1 MRILGS
7 DNGKGSNRGTLIL
20 VLIAL
25 VASLFVFAPLRSAL
39 MGWLRALDIS
49 ALVTAILGLLQ
60 ELSSFAGMIWN
71 DAKCL
76 VASSVDACGSA
87 LGFLGFLVL
96 VVGIVIA
103 VVLIRRM
110 LLRIWVNF
118 PGALCNFWK
127 RIKDVADSN
136 WRTFLLFIKPWI
148 DRHEP
153 SSIFCRWVKRRFC
166 IAKKPKLILQIR
178 SLAPADDVDESSI
191 EVYSA
196 ALTDALKC
204 HGIKNIAISGRFG
217 AGKSSF
223 LRTYFKGVN
232 VLWISLASFIEE
244 IKEDSLKG
252 IKRMSEKD
260 VRLEEEKLVRRLE
273 WSILQQLFYTAN
285 RKELPFSRFKRIA
298 VVSPISSFFWAIGI
312 LGTFLSVWCFCQP
325 LRFAKFYKSFTEVFC
340 QNLHFWSLFCLSV
353 ILFVFGCIAHRLVC
367 RYRPNVGV
375 SLKGVD
381 IDISRSSNTSVF
393 NRVMDEIVY
402 YFEELKYEAVIFE
415 DIDRLNK
422 PIVFSKLREINQILN
437 ESRQI
442 PKCNKPIRF
451 IYALRDDV
459 FGMEQRVKFFDF
471 ILPIIPLMSWSNSRA
486 VFTTSLMSVLG
497 VSSLP
502 KEYERFVRRL
512 SPYICDMRLLNNICN
527 EFMVYQQRL
536 SPQLPGSKVLGMIVF
551 KNFFAKD
558 FDELHENSGILRR
571 LINLR
576 DAIIN
581 GHVKQLNDRVDG
593 LMAERRDFRKNVPDS
608 LEALNQLYASE
619 GLRSVFPKDVAEDE
633 LIVDVDGSTYS
644 VSHFLAVEHFEE
656 LVGKSFTLRDGPYG
670 RDVKDVVWADIEAAV
685 GGWPYQKRKDNLSRT
700 DQLKVFDQE
709 ITQCKQDIKVWRR
722 KLLRDLLSLGDLK
735 MEKLYEM
742 LGFEYDT
749 NGREYVRK
757 PTALA
762 RYDLAQAGVLFVLL
776 AEGYL
781 TEYYR
786 LYMSV
791 FDEVII
797 KRSDYDFEMS
807 VFKGIQLPNDYRISK
822 VAEVVSDIAPA
833 YFTTGAVLNFDL
845 VTYLIRNGESKDE
858 GMIDRLDALAVALFG
873 HETIEFKFL
882 DEIFSRNQ
890 QDHEFLRKLFRYINR
905 HCSGY
910 FQKMLESDLSDERK
924 RAQLTVSLGLTHG
937 RLSRV
942 SEGAA
947 KYLSKI
953 EKVAGFFASA
963 GLKREEIREFLTKFK
978 IEFSR
983 VDFGE
988 KGMSELIDILLDTK
1002 SYEINSHML
1011 MGLLRQKGISVLEW
1025 RRRGGSIIFNSMIV
1039 PLVERIKQNI
1049 EVYLENVYF
1058 AFKEL
1063 QKDSWSFVEFVLN
1076 STEVSVEKCREFLSR
1091 QENRIDDVTL
1101 LKYPDVADYAMQDDK
1116 VAATWTNIVG
1126 FYGKFVLEANPQPT
1140 SNGWR
1145 LTAEDARTTLAQ
1157 YIIRNN
1163 VEIGRN
1169 RCPDGLKDIEPF
1181 ADFLVNETRIHD
1193 RVVVKLLHKCRSY
1206 IKNLKYSNT
1215 ITISRISELLEKKLI
1230 SFDVLRF
1237 DELKSAGT
1245 GTHIVLIAKAFDCFF
1260 EHIDEIDL
1268 SDTDLLEVLRCD
1280 MLSIG
1285 NKKKLIARLEARI
1298 LESTDL
1304 CEAAVKDVGTMD
1316 FKDYPSKVVCNG
1328 FDALSPASVQCAV
1341 LTGLNFNKEN
1351 ILKGLRLMPGGFA
1364 KLAVPGSRP
1373 LLPRTQ
1379 QVESLLQLLKT
1390 HNIVSSYSYEGD
1402 DIRAN
1407 TRKQ

>member
-1 MRILGS
+1 MKTFGMGN
-7 DNGKGSNRGTLIL
+7 DKGLNRGALIL
-20 VLIAL
+20 TLMALI
-25 VASLFVFAPLRSAL
+25 ASLFLFAPLRNSL
-39 MGWLRALDIS
+39 MGWVRAFDTS
-49 ALVTAILGLLQ
+49 AWTNALQSLVQVIA
-60 ELSSFAGMIWN
+60 SFVCMVWN
-71 DAKCL
+71 DIKCL
-76 VASSVDACGSA
+76 IVSSIDACGSV
-87 LGFLGFLVL
+87 LGSLSFLVL
-96 VVGIVIA
+96 AVAVAIA
-103 VVLIRRM
+103 IVLIKRLCLSVCANLPGTLHNIWNRVRGAIASSWQQI
-110 LLRIWVNF
+110 LLSLR
-118 PGALCNFWK
+118 
-127 RIKDVADSN
+127 
-136 WRTFLLFIKPWI
+136 PWI
-148 DRHEP
+148 DQHEP
-153 SSIFCRWVKRRFC
+153 SKMICRWVKSRFYV
-166 IAKKPKLILQIR
+166 AKKPKLMLSVR

-204 HGIKNIAISGRFG
+204 QGIKNIAISGRFG

-232 VLWISLASFIEE
+232 ILWISLASFIEE

-252 IKRMSEKD
+252 IKRMNEKD
-260 VRLEEEKLVRRLE
+260 ARLEEEKLVRRLE

-298 VVSPISSFFWAIGI
+298 VVGRINSVACAIGI
-312 LGTFLSVWCFCQP
+312 LGVFLGMWCFYQP
-325 LRFAKFYKSFTEVFC
+325 LRFAKFYKSLTEVCC
-340 QNLHFWSLFCLSV
+340 QNLHFGSLCCLSL
-353 ILFVFGCIAHRLVC
+353 ILFVVGYLTHRIVC
-367 RYRPNVGV
+367 RYRPNVGL

-381 IDISRSSNTSVF
+381 VDISRSSNTSVF

-471 ILPIIPLMSWSNSRA
+471 ILPIVPLMSWSNSRA
-486 VFTTSLMSVLG
+486 IFTKTLMAVLEVDSLS
-497 VSSLP
+497 
-502 KEYERFVRRL
+502 KEYERFVRSL

-527 EFMVYQQRL
+527 EFMVYKKRL

-558 FDELHENSGILRR
+558 FDELHENAGILRR
-571 LINLR
+571 LVDLKG
-576 DAIIN
+576 AIIN
-581 GHVKQLNDRVDG
+581 EHVKQVSDRIDS
-593 LMAERRDFRKNVPDS
+593 LIAERRDFGKNIPES
-608 LEALNQLYASE
+608 LEALNLLYTE
-619 GLRSVFPKDVAEDE
+619 GLRRIFPKEVAEDD
-633 LIVDVDGSTYS
+633 LIVDINGTEYS
-644 VSHFLAVEHFEE
+644 VSHFLSAEHFEE
-656 LVGKSFTLRDGPYG
+656 LVGKDFIFREGSYG
-670 RDVKDVVWADIEAAV
+670 RSVKDVAWADIEAAA
-685 GGWPYQKRKDNLSRT
+685 GGWSYQKRKENIGNI
-700 DQLKVFDQE
+700 DQLKEFDQE
-709 ITQCKQDIKVWRR
+709 ITKCKQDVRVWRR
-722 KLLRDLLSLGDLK
+722 KMLKDLLSQGNLQ

-742 LGFEYDT
+742 LGFKYDANICEY
-749 NGREYVRK
+749 
-757 PTALA
+757 A
-762 RYDLAQAGVLFVLL
+762 RIPEVKAQYELEQVGVLFVLL

-781 TEYYR
+781 TEQYR
-786 LYMSV
+786 FYMSV
-791 FDEVII
+791 FDEIII
-797 KRSDYDFEMS
+797 KRSDYEFEMA
-807 VFKGIQLPNDYRISK
+807 VFKGLHLPSDYRIAK
-822 VAEVVSDIAPA
+822 VAEVASDIAPA
-833 YFTTGAVLNFDL
+833 YFTSDAVLNFDL
-845 VTYLIRNGESKDE
+845 ATYLIRNGESKDE